1 MEWLLHLVQLRK
13 EPASFPFMSSSS
25 LGWSERCSHAGKGA
39 PVKCLFPNSSMLVT
53 QQCSSVSQDNS
64 KKGGKKRKWLVT
76 VSVWGLVPQRHALEL
91 NQRQAIA
98 PLMAL
103 LSRGHI
109 SSCEKR
115 LIFRQ
120 KHKQKFY
127 SGSPSVTGIFQ
138 NVFLPI
144 QEVEIVKKCSDI
156 HWKKSIKEFY
166 KLAS

>member
-1 MEWLLHLVQLRK
+1 MEWLLHPAQLRK

-25 LGWSERCSHAGKGA
+25 LGWPQRCSHANKGA

-53 QQCSSVSQDNS
+53 QQCSSMSQDNS
-64 KKGGKKRKWLVT
+64 KRERKEEVLVT
-76 VSVWGLVPQRHALEL
+76 VSAWGLVPQRHALEL
-91 NQRQAIA
+91 NQRQVIA
-98 PLMAL
+98 PPMAL

-138 NVFLPI
+138 NIFPPR
-144 QEVEIVKKCSDI
+144 QEVEIV
-156 HWKKSIKEFY
+156 
-166 KLAS
+166 

>member
-25 LGWSERCSHAGKGA
+25 LGWSQGCSHAGKGA

-120 KHKQKFY
+120 KHKLRGNETFNKISTMWVIKTACS
-127 SGSPSVTGIFQ
+127 SGEWFKKDLHLQ
-138 NVFLPI
+138 NR
-144 QEVEIVKKCSDI
+144 
-156 HWKKSIKEFY
+156 
-166 KLAS
+166 